1 MKGIILAGGT
11 GSRLWPITKA
21 SSKQLLPIYD
31 KPMIYY
37 PLSTLMLAGI
47 REILVVTTPGDH
59 DNFKELL
66 GDGHHIG
73 INIQYAIQ
81 PNPNGIAEAFIIGKE
96 FIADKKVALILGDN
110 FFYGSGLGR
119 QLEENLDVEGALI
132 FGYKVKNPK
141 AYGIVELDEHAGI
154 RSIEEKPEKPK
165 SDIAIPGLYF
175 YDETV
180 VERTK
185 TLKPSNRGELEIT
198 DLNQNYNHDK
208 QLNVKLLKRGTVWL
222 DTGTFEDFHDC
233 STFVRIIEER
243 QGIKIGAIEEI
254 AYQKKW
260 IDKDQL
266 LKIANKLL
274 PSSYAGYLMSLE

>member
-1 MKGIILAGGT
+1 
-11 GSRLWPITKA
+11 
-21 SSKQLLPIYD
+21 
-31 KPMIYY
+31 
-37 PLSTLMLAGI
+37 
-47 REILVVTTPGDH
+47 
-59 DNFKELL
+59 
-66 GDGHHIG
+66 
-73 INIQYAIQ
+73 
-81 PNPNGIAEAFIIGKE
+81 
-96 FIADKKVALILGDN
+96 
-110 FFYGSGLGR
+110 
-119 QLEENLDVEGALI
+119 
-132 FGYKVKNPK
+132 
-141 AYGIVELDEHAGI
+141 VELDEHAGI